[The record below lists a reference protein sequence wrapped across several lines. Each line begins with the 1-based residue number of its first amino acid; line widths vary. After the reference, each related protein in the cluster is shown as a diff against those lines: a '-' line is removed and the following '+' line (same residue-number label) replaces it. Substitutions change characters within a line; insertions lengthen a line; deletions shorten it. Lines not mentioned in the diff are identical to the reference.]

1 MSVKLVIHG
10 GAGTLLPE
18 FLTAELEAEYR
29 GVLSNSLLCGH
40 GVLQR
45 GGDCVD
51 AVVAAIKVM
60 EDSPLFNAGRGS
72 VYGADGRQTMDSS
85 IQRGVDGAAGAV
97 CCASLSKNPIE
108 LARRVYEQTPHVLLS
123 GAGADEFARQCGVEL
138 APPEYFADAKRLDQL
153 RRLQA
158 QDAVSLDHDAAARL
172 SSAIEFGAT
181 ADKKFGTVGA
191 VARDIRGHLAA
202 GTSTGG
208 MAGKKFGRIGDS
220 PLIGAGTFANQRVAV
235 SCTGHG
241 EHFIRACVA
250 HDVAATMEYRALS
263 VDVAA
268 QTVVDKL
275 PPACGGLIAVDA
287 DGNHA
292 MPFNTTGMYRG
303 TIGADGVPC
312 VSIFR

>member
-1 MSVKLVIHG
+1 MSFKLVIHG

-18 FLTAELEAEYR
+18 FLTAELEAQYR
-29 GVLSNSLLCGH
+29 AVLSDSLLCGYA
-40 GVLQR
+40 VLQR

-51 AVVAAIKVM
+51 AVVASIKIM

-72 VYGADGRQTMDSS
+72 VYGADGRQTMDAS
-85 IQRGVDGAAGAV
+85 IQRGVDGVAGAV
-97 CCASLSKNPIE
+97 CSASVSKNPIE
-108 LARRVYEQTPHVLLS
+108 LARRVFEQTPHVLLS
-123 GAGADEFARQCGVEL
+123 GAGADEFARQCGVDL

-153 RRLQA
+153 RRLEK
-158 QDAVSLDHDAAARL
+158 DAISLDHDAAARI

-181 ADKKFGTVGA
+181 DKKFGTVGA
-191 VARDIRGHLAA
+191 VARDSRGHLAA

-220 PLIGAGTFANQRVAV
+220 PLIGAGTFANQHVAV

-250 HDVAATMEYRALS
+250 HDVAAMMEYRALS
-263 VDVAA
+263 VTDAA
-268 QTVVDKL
+268 QKVIDKL
-275 PPACGGLIAVDA
+275 PPSCGGLIAVDA
-287 DGNHA
+287 NGNHA

-303 TIGADGVPC
+303 SIGADGVPS